1 MIFNYSVRVADK
13 DFFIHK
19 VPHDMDMS
27 EEFLK
32 DFRTLRG
39 IIWYLIELLPYI
51 PEDLQAA
58 WFETEVSMLKSGIR
72 SAKRLLD
79 TFDDLVSCEWH

>member
-13 DFFIHK
+13 DFFIHE

-27 EEFLK
+27 EQFLR

-51 PEDLQAA
+51 PEELQSA
-58 WFETEVSMLKSGIR
+58 WFETEVSML
-72 SAKRLLD
+72 
-79 TFDDLVSCEWH
+79 